1 MDELGE
7 LRELERRD
15 AQLSRD
21 AGGLRALDAEVA
33 DVRARAEEIEA
44 FLATY
49 PAADDRLRASAAQAE
64 DEIAQRGV
72 EVVAARSELGRARDA
87 EARTAAERVLARA
100 EDHLSVAESRLARVA
115 SERAELER
123 EAGRLPAD
131 LPALAER
138 AAAVGRGAPDPA
150 PQALLDWARRT
161 HAALFAEAAQ
171 LDLQRDRVIREANEL
186 ATMLL
191 GEPTF
196 GSTPAQARAR
206 VEAALR

>member
-100 EDHLSVAESRLARVA
+100 EDHLSVAESRLARV
-115 SERAELER
+115 
-123 EAGRLPAD
+123 
-131 LPALAER
+131 
-138 AAAVGRGAPDPA
+138 
-150 PQALLDWARRT
+150 
-161 HAALFAEAAQ
+161 
-171 LDLQRDRVIREANEL
+171 
-186 ATMLL
+186 
-191 GEPTF
+191 
-196 GSTPAQARAR
+196 
-206 VEAALR
+206 EAALR